1 MHSIQA
7 LSDIKVHK
15 YEMTDASAHD
25 KQVKDF
31 VGAKIFVPGIKN
43 RKFKG
48 IDNTADGVNNAA
60 GQKPAKG
67 GRR

>member
-25 KQVKDF
+25 KQVKNF
-31 VGAKIFVPGIKN
+31 MGAEEFMLSIEN
-43 RKFKG
+43 RKL
-48 IDNTADGVNNAA
+48 
-60 GQKPAKG
+60 
-67 GRR
+67 